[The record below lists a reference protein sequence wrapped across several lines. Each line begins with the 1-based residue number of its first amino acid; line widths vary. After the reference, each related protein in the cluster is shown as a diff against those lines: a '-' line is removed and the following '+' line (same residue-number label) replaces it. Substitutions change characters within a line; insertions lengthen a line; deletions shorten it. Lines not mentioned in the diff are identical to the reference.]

1 MISFY
6 DGQITDIMPE
16 NFYSKPEVQAISYA
30 LREGTRMLSRHAQR
44 MYIYAAIDR
53 QPDDVLDL
61 LAAELRTQYYRD
73 TLDITT
79 KRRLVKN
86 TLAWYMRAGT
96 PEAVEELAAAVFGE
110 GKVKEWFE
118 YGDGPYYFKIIT
130 NALLTPE
137 TDSFFSYMLR
147 RVKNT
152 RSHLRAVEVHRTVDQ
167 GLYAGAAVLP
177 NYRPPA
183 VMDGYAF
190 RQETGQTVHTGFLT
204 SAQAH
209 PVPVRDGFKIDAS
222 VTMGT
227 YTGILGLP
235 KTHPA
240 AIGDG
245 YRQENTAGG
254 EASSGTAAASTEKQ
268 VAIREALKGRAEPVG
283 TQISIGTAESAA
295 SQKPAA
301 VHDGFRYHGK
311 AVSTETYSGAA
322 PDSRYKNTVG

>member
-30 LREGTRMLSRHAQR
+30 LREGTRMLIRHAER
-44 MYIYAAIDR
+44 MYIYADIDR

-73 TLDITT
+73 TLDIAT

-118 YGDGPYYFKIIT
+118 YGDDPYYFKIIT

-167 GLYAGAAVLP
+167 GLYAGAAALL

-183 VMDGYAF
+183 VIDGYAF
-190 RQETGQTVHTGFLT
+190 RQETGQTIHTGFLT
-204 SAQAH
+204 SAQTH
-209 PVPVRDGFKIDAS
+209 PVPVKDGFKTDAS
-222 VTMGT
+222 ITMET
-227 YTGILGLP
+227 CTGILGMP

-245 YRQENTAGG
+245 YRQENTVGG
-254 EASSGTAAASTEKQ
+254 EVSSGTATASTEEQ
-268 VAIREALKGRAEPVG
+268 AAIREALKGHTEPVR
-283 TQISIGTAESAA
+283 TQLSIGTASNAA
-295 SQKPAA
+295 PQKPAA
-301 VHDGFRYHGK
+301 VHDGFQYHGK
-311 AVSTETYSGAA
+311 AVSGEIPSGTA
-322 PDSRYKNTVG
+322 PDSRYKNIVT